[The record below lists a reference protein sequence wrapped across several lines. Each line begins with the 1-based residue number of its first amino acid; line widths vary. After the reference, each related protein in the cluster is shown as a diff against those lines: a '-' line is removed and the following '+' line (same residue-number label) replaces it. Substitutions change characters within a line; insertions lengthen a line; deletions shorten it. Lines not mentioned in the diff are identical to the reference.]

1 MKKEIITMTK
11 AEIEK
16 KIAELRE
23 QIRKANFAGAGSRSK
38 NVKEIGGVRKEIARM
53 ETMKTALS
61 KNTK

>member
-1 MKKEIITMTK
+1 MTK

-16 KIAELRE
+16 KVAELRE
-23 QIRKANFAGAGSRSK
+23 QIRKARFAGAGARAK

-53 ETMKTALS
+53 ETMKTALA